1 MFKLS
6 SIRVLVLGAAMVLA
20 SSVAVSQVDP
30 PGGVQGNVFASINGT
45 LSDAADRSL
54 ATALSEKPWMKR
66 IEVIQEKQRNLETG
80 TTPVVRL
87 RAAIERVNQLR
98 PTIEP
103 ILRVEG
109 VPIEVSAVVLVE
121 SGGLSNAL
129 SAKGARGVWQFM
141 PDTARRYGLI
151 VDQLRDDRVN
161 VEKST
166 HAAARYLKDLYSEF
180 GDWSLAL
187 AAYNAGELAVRAA
200 LFRGKMRDFR
210 SISSAGLLPRETRE
224 YVPTVGAAMDRLRL
238 ANILSLGEK
247 HTTATH
253 IVYASPV
260 L

>member
-1 MFKLS
+1 MPRLTP
-6 SIRVLVLGAAMVLA
+6 IRVLALA
-20 SSVAVSQVDP
+20 TAIYLSSSIALSQVDP
-30 PGGVQGNVFASINGT
+30 SRGVGSDVFASINGT

-54 ATALSEKPWMKR
+54 ATALSEKAWMKR
-66 IEVIQEKQRNLETG
+66 VKVNREEQRNLESS

-103 ILRVEG
+103 ILREEG

-129 SAKGARGVWQFM
+129 SPKGARGVWQFM

-151 VDQLRDDRVN
+151 VGQLRDDRVN

-187 AAYNAGELAVRAA
+187 AAYNAGELAVRVA
-200 LFRGKMRDFR
+200 LSRGRMRDFR
-210 SISSAGLLPRETRE
+210 FISSAGLLPRETRD
-224 YVPTVGAAMDRLRL
+224 YVPTVGAAMDRLHL
-238 ANILSLGEK
+238 TNILSLGDK
-247 HTTATH
+247 HTTTTQ

>member
-1 MFKLS
+1 MLRLSLVRVLAVGTVMVLS
-6 SIRVLVLGAAMVLA
+6 SSIAM
-20 SSVAVSQVDP
+20 SQVDGT
-30 PGGVQGNVFASINGT
+30 GGVQSNPFASINGN

-66 IEVIQEKQRNLETG
+66 MEVIQEKQRNWETSA
-80 TTPVVRL
+80 TPVFRL
-87 RAAIERVNQLR
+87 RAGIERVNQLR

-103 ILRVEG
+103 ILREEG

-129 SAKGARGVWQFM
+129 SPKGARGVWQFM
-141 PDTARRYGLI
+141 PDTARRYGLV
-151 VDQLRDDRVN
+151 VDQSRDDRVN

-187 AAYNAGELAVRAA
+187 AAYNAGEPAVRAA
-200 LFRGKMRDFR
+200 LSRGKMRDFR
-210 SISSAGLLPRETRE
+210 SISDAGWLPRETRE
-224 YVPTVGAAMDRLRL
+224 YVPIVGAAMDRLHL
-238 ANILSLGEK
+238 TNILSLGEK
-247 HTTATH
+247 HPTATQV
-253 IVYASPV
+253 VYASPV